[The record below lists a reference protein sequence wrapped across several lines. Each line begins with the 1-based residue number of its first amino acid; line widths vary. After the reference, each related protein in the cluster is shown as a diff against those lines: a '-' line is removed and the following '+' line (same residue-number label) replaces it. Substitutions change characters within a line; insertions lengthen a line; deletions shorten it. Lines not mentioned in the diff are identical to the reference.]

1 LSDLLASFIA
11 DQSLRNLAPSTMRNL
26 QQSVSNYLQ
35 WAESQGHDPA
45 HADLRLYLKLLRDK
59 RDSQATIRIIF
70 SRLAV
75 FFSYLMREN
84 VIEKNPVPQLQQTY
98 LSDYKRPIK
107 TRKALTI
114 EQASEMVSL
123 TTRTRDK
130 AILMLLLKTGIRR
143 NELISL
149 DIDSLDMESMSLT
162 LKETHKRSNRVVF
175 FDGETARVLT
185 RWIRMREKKAK
196 GGEKALFLNLMGG
209 RLDPVSINRIA
220 KDAEARVNA
229 AGQKIRFHPHIGRY
243 CFTTWLL
250 DANMPI
256 RFLQWLRG
264 DVIREAY
271 AIYDTIRP
279 EDVKRSYLACI
290 PQLGI

>member
-1 LSDLLASFIA
+1 LSDLLLSFLA
-11 DQSLRNLAPSTMRNL
+11 DQELRDLAPSTMRNL
-26 QQSVSNYLQ
+26 KQSVSNYLQ
-35 WAESQGHDPA
+35 WAESQSQDPA
-45 HADLRLYLKLLRDK
+45 RADLRLYLKLLRDK

-75 FFSYLMREN
+75 FFSYLEREN
-84 VIEKNPVPQLQQTY
+84 AIEKNPVPRLQQTY
-98 LSDYKRPIK
+98 LNDYKRPLK

-114 EQASEMVSL
+114 EQAAEMLAL
-123 TTRTRDK
+123 TARTRDK
-130 AILMLLLKTGIRR
+130 AILILLLKTGIRR

-149 DIDSLDMESMSLT
+149 DIDSLDIEDMSLT
-162 LKETHKRSNRVVF
+162 LKETHKRSNRVVY
-175 FDGETARVLT
+175 FDEETARILA
-185 RWIRMREKKAK
+185 RWLRMREKVVRK
-196 GGEKALFLNLMGG
+196 GEKALFLNLLGG

-220 KDAEARVNA
+220 KDAEARANA
-229 AGQKIRFHPHIGRY
+229 AGQRIRFHPHLARY

-256 RFLQWLRG
+256 RYVQWLRG

-279 EDVKRSYLACI
+279 EEAKKSYLACI